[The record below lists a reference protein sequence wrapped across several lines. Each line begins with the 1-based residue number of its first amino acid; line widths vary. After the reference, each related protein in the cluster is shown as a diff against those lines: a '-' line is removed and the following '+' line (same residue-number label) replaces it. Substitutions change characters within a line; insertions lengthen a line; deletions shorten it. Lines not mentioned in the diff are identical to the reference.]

1 MIGLVGIREMTHYW
15 LNKALILLEVVWE
28 MIHGGKSDDLVRG
41 ENGNYF
47 LKSNPSKAFILSI
60 QIRTIT
66 KQVHKIHYTLPK
78 YQKN

>member
-1 MIGLVGIREMTHYW
+1 
-15 LNKALILLEVVWE
+15 

-66 KQVHKIHYTLPK
+66 KQVHKIHYTFSQSESLILQVSHQIRVGK
-78 YQKN
+78 QFCLGAY